1 MHIQALDGCNIQA
14 TAKQYRERCK
24 MAWGLYPRRYSLW
37 AKQNLEEEEWVAVQQ
52 HAQRWAAL
60 GEGQRLDL
68 GVPGP
73 AEVVQQDDHEG
84 PAAGD
89 AEQPAAIIQDVE
101 DDTVQVG
108 TCWNKVLLHG
118 CTERAVTI
126 EQMVPFARFIP
137 EH

>member
-1 MHIQALDGCNIQA
+1 M
-14 TAKQYRERCK
+14 
-24 MAWGLYPRRYSLW
+24 
-37 AKQNLEEEEWVAVQQ
+37 AVQQ
-52 HAQRWAAL
+52 LAQRWAAL

-101 DDTVQVG
+101 DDIVQVG

-118 CTERAVTI
+118 CTEHAVTI